1 MIDVFLTASKG
12 IPARYGGFE
21 TFVERLVRGKTSDR
35 IKYHVSCMAQGKDK
49 NEMKRFEYEG
59 ADCFP
64 VKVPLPGAPG
74 RILHV
79 SLALSQIA
87 EWKKEHPDSDTI
99 VYILGCRI
107 GPLMKY
113 HAKRLRALGV
123 KIYVNPDGLEWKRA
137 KWNMAAKRFL
147 HYCESCLVT
156 NADLVICDA
165 KAIERYIQKAY
176 KNKVQHTTYLAYGAD
191 LKENAEI
198 SITDTMISAA
208 EGTVINDA
216 ADTVK
221 NAAAGAST
229 DHIADGNL
237 NGISVKEEYYKKW
250 EKWCQNKEI
259 SSQGYYLIVGRF
271 VPDNNYETVIREFM
285 KSESKRDLVIIS
297 NVEKNKFYEQLKK
310 NTRFLNDSRIKFV
323 GTVYDESLLFI
334 IRERA
339 YGYFHGHEVGGTNP
353 SLLEALATTDL
364 NLVLDVEFGREVAGD
379 GAKYWTKEDGNLCCL
394 IKEVEQMRS
403 EERKLLGDRAKERIR
418 NYYSWEKIVRDYE
431 DLFMGRA

>member
-21 TFVERLVRGKTSDR
+21 TFVERLVRGKTTDR

-49 NEMKRFEYEG
+49 HEMKRFEYEG

-87 EWKKEHPDSDTI
+87 EWKKKHPDSDTI
-99 VYILGCRI
+99 VYVLGCRI

-113 HAKRLRALGV
+113 HAKRLRNLGV

-147 HYCESCLVT
+147 HYCEGCLVT

-191 LKENAEI
+191 LKGN
-198 SITDTMISAA
+198 
-208 EGTVINDA
+208 EGD
-216 ADTVK
+216 K
-221 NAAAGAST
+221 NFH
-229 DHIADGNL
+229 D
-237 NGISVKEEYYKKW
+237 EEGW
-250 EKWCQNKEI
+250 EKWCREKKI
-259 SSQGYYLIVGRF
+259 SDNGYYLIVGRF

-310 NTRFLNDSRIKFV
+310 NTGFLEDSRIKFV
-323 GTVYDESLLFI
+323 GTVYDESLLST

-379 GAKYWTKEDGNLCCL
+379 GAKYWTKEDGNLCRL
-394 IKEVEQMRS
+394 IKEVEEMRS
-403 EERKLLGDRAKERIR
+403 EERKLLGDRAKERIKSC
-418 NYYSWEKIVRDYE
+418 YSWEKIVRDYE
-431 DLFMGRA
+431 NLFMGNDPVGERN

>member
-49 NEMKRFEYEG
+49 NNLKRFEYQG

-79 SLALSQIA
+79 SLVLSQIA
-87 EWKKEHPDSDTI
+87 EWKKKHPDSDTI
-99 VYILGCRI
+99 VYVLGCRI

-113 HAKRLRALGV
+113 HAKRLRSLGV

-147 HYCESCLVT
+147 HYCERCLVT

-165 KAIERYIQKAY
+165 RAIERYIQKAY
-176 KNKVQHTTYLAYGAD
+176 KNKVQRTTYLAYGAD
-191 LKENAEI
+191 LKDNEET
-198 SITDTMISAA
+198 SMTGTMISDADDTVVNDGT
-208 EGTVINDA
+208 GTVADA
-216 ADTVK
+216 AVGSSTGNGDNGDKGYNK
-221 NAAAGAST
+221 NSH
-229 DHIADGNL
+229 DD
-237 NGISVKEEYYKKW
+237 KDW
-250 EKWCQNKEI
+250 EKWCHENKI
-259 SSQGYYLIVGRF
+259 GTNGYYLIVGRF
-271 VPDNNYETVIREFM
+271 VPDNNYETVIKEFM
-285 KSESKRDLVIIS
+285 KSDTERDLVIIS

-310 NTRFLNDSRIKFV
+310 NTGFLEDDRIKFV
-323 GTVYDESLLFI
+323 GTVYDESLLSA
-334 IRERA
+334 IREKA

-379 GAKYWTKEDGNLCCL
+379 GAKYWTKEDGNLCRL
-394 IKEVEQMRS
+394 IGEVEQMRS
-403 EERKLLGDRAKERIR
+403 EERKLLGDKAKERIR
-418 NYYSWEKIVRDYE
+418 SCYSWEKIVRDYE
-431 DLFMGRA
+431 NLFMGK